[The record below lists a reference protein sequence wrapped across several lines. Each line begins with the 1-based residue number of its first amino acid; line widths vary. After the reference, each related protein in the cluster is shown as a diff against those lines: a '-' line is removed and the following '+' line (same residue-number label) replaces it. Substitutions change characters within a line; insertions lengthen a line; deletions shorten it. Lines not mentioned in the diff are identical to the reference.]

1 MENEPSVLQ
10 SISGAPPPTGLG
22 RAYARLLRANPNFRR
37 MWLAQLISETGD
49 WFYSLAVY
57 DLLYQMTHS
66 GEAVAWAVIIQ
77 TLPWA
82 LMTPLAGPIVDRFSR
97 RRLMIVTDLCQ
108 GAVVLGLLLV
118 RAPSQVGLVYL
129 LLGLEI
135 VFASVFEPARSA
147 LLPDIVGA
155 GELLP
160 ANALA
165 TITWSAALMTGA
177 ALGGVV
183 TAFFGRDVAVV
194 ANAASYFLSAAL
206 VWRIVAVETHLAAPA
221 PEQAAPSAP
230 LRDGMRYVAENSRIL
245 TLILAKTGTGLL
257 GGSMVILVIY
267 GERIFPLGGHGVLAM
282 GLLYAV
288 RGAGSGIG
296 PLLGHR
302 LTRGIE
308 PAMWTLITASFFIC
322 AASFLALSW
331 APTLALALLA
341 LLAASLG
348 GSNIWVMSTTLL
360 QVHTASR
367 FRGRIFALDFG
378 AWMLAVSVSNYLVGL
393 GLDHWGLS
401 ARQLAAA
408 LGGAMLLLGVV
419 WRWTSRNWTDHR
431 AKPREA

>member
-1 MENEPSVLQ
+1 MENDPSVRQ
-10 SISGAPPPTGLG
+10 SVPAAPPPAGLWRG
-22 RAYARLLRANPNFRR
+22 YAGLLRANPNFRR

-49 WFYSLAVY
+49 WLYSLAVY
-57 DLLYQMTHS
+57 DLLYQLTHS
-66 GEAVAWAVIIQ
+66 GEAVAWAIIIQ

-82 LMTPLAGPIVDRFSR
+82 LMTPLAGPIVDRFHR
-97 RRLMIVTDLCQ
+97 RRLMIVADLCQ

-118 RAPSQVGLVYL
+118 RAASQVGLVYL

-155 GELLP
+155 NELLP

-165 TITWSAALMTGA
+165 TITWSVALTTGA

-183 TAFFGRDVAVV
+183 TSFFGRNVAVE

-206 VWRIVAVETHLAAPA
+206 VWRIAAVETHLPVPA
-221 PEQAAPSAP
+221 PERAAPSAP
-230 LRDGMRYVAENSRIL
+230 LREGLRYVGENPKIL

-267 GERIFPLGGHGVLAM
+267 GERIFPIAGHGVLAM

-288 RGAGSGIG
+288 RGVGSGIG
-296 PLLGHR
+296 PILGHR
-302 LTRGIE
+302 ITRGIE
-308 PAMWTLITASFFIC
+308 RAMWTLITASFFIC
-322 AASFLALSW
+322 AGAFLGLSC
-331 APTLALALLA
+331 ATTLAFALLA
-341 LLAASLG
+341 LWVASLG
-348 GSNIWVMSTTLL
+348 GSNIWVMSATLL

-367 FRGRIFALDFG
+367 FRGRVFALDFG
-378 AWMLAVSVSNYLVGL
+378 AWMLAVSVSNYLIGV

-401 ARQLAAA
+401 ARELAAA
-408 LGGAMLLLGVV
+408 LGGVMLLPGFAWL
-419 WRWTSRNWTDHR
+419 WASRRWAGHR
-431 AKPREA
+431 AMPAEA